1 MKSEAAHVIIIII
14 TQNVDEFT
22 VSNASFCSSDIF
34 INVNG
39 MIFFNF
45 LPAGFSKTKLTAFW
59 SKTHSLIDTI
69 YSVVLF
75 CFAWLLKWVLMQHLV
90 HFEN

>member
-34 INVNG
+34 INVSG
-39 MIFFNF
+39 MIFF
-45 LPAGFSKTKLTAFW
+45 L
-59 SKTHSLIDTI
+59 
-69 YSVVLF
+69 LF
-75 CFAWLLKWVLMQHLV
+75 ASRLLQDKADRYLV
-90 HFEN
+90 KNP